1 MATPKRRTRLIAA
14 VAVVV
19 AALVGLSAYAGSH
32 TPTVAGLTYL
42 DESLDPFAAA
52 FDGTAGVPR
61 LVLLLSP
68 A

>member
-1 MATPKRRTRLIAA
+1 MRIIAA
-14 VAVVV
+14 VAVAV
-19 AALVGLSAYAGSH
+19 AALVGLNAYAGSH
-32 TPTVAGLTYL
+32 TPTVEGLTYL

-52 FDGTAGVPR
+52 FDNTAGVPR